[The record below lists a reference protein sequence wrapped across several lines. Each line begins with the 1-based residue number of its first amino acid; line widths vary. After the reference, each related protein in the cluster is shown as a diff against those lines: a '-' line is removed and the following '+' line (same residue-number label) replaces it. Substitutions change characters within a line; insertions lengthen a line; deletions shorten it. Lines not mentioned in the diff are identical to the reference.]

1 MYLLP
6 SQAVVTTPTENFV
19 TQPQNDTVVTRTRS
33 EKLLLLLSRNA
44 ALATFLTKLQANTW
58 RLYPLASRRLAN
70 DDVFFLNFGYE
81 EDPPM
86 DLPLASSDE
95 PNRHPI
101 QLYHRTATQVD
112 LTGKQVLEVSCGHG
126 GGASYLSRTQQPAS
140 YTGLD
145 INPTGIQFC
154 RTRHNVP
161 GLDFVQG
168 NAESLPFADQ
178 SFDVVI
184 NIEAGIHYLD
194 FAGFLTEVARVLRPG
209 GHFLYADLRDAEAVP
224 AWEATLANAPLRL
237 VSKRIINDEV
247 VRGIHENPI
256 WDQVPRLAPNIAF
269 VRNIASG
276 LTRKAGSW
284 ISRRFENGES
294 SYQLFCFVKD

>member
-1 MYLLP
+1 M
-6 SQAVVTTPTENFV
+6 SPTIAGSCNETIRENFV

-44 ALATFLTKLQANTW
+44 ALATFLTNLQANTY

-95 PNRHPI
+95 PNRLPI

-145 INPTGIQFC
+145 LNPAGIQFC
-154 RTRHNVP
+154 RRRHNMP
-161 GLDFVQG
+161 GLDFVEG
-168 NAESLPFADQ
+168 NAESLPFAAQ

-224 AWEATLANAPLRL
+224 AWDATLANAPMRL

-247 VRGIHENPI
+247 VRGIQENPI
-256 WDQVPRLAPNIAF
+256 WDQVPRLVPNIAF
-269 VRNIASG
+269 VRSIASG
-276 LTRKAGSW
+276 LARKAGSW
-284 ISRRFENGES
+284 ISRRFESGAS
-294 SYQLFCFVKD
+294 SYRLFCFVKD